1 LPKRGVSPI
10 VGHGVRLRLL
20 EADDLERTRTWRNI
34 DDNRCWFIQSDPVG
48 RETHQSWFESYQVRD
63 DDFVFIVEDLE
74 GSCEAIGQAS
84 LYHIDW
90 ERGSAEFG
98 RLLIGELAARGRG
111 LGFEA
116 TRTLLHFGFEVWRL
130 RRIHLE
136 VFAHNSK
143 AIAIYTRCG
152 FRTMT
157 PVAREGLITME
168 LSRAAWAC
176 TAEQRVSLIGLIR

>member
-10 VGHGVRLRLL
+10 LGHGVRLRLL

-48 RETHQSWFESYQVRD
+48 RETHLRWFKSYQERD
-63 DDFVFIVEDLE
+63 DDFVFIVEDQE
-74 GSCEAIGQAS
+74 GCCEAIGQAS

-116 TRTLLHFGFEVWRL
+116 TRTLLYFGFGVWRL

-143 AIAIYTRCG
+143 AIAIYARCG
-152 FRTMT
+152 FRTT
-157 PVAREGLITME
+157 ATAPRDGLITME
-168 LSRAAWAC
+168 LSREAWAF
-176 TAEQRVSLIGLIR
+176 TAEQWT